1 MAHKYVTILKCTVLY
16 LLGCY
21 NKSITYLNGDIS
33 NDVSEI
39 PMGQI
44 VSLINLSASCTQ
56 SFAFDCTLAPF
67 IVGDVMYHY
76 WEDRNGDTF
85 NYYTGFNQRF
95 LT

>member
-1 MAHKYVTILKCTVLY
+1 MYF
-16 LLGCY
+16 LGCY
-21 NKSITYLNGDIS
+21 NKTITYVDGAIS
-33 NDVSEI
+33 NDVTEI

-95 LT
+95 LTKFID